1 LENDRL
7 IDSDEIS
14 EDFPTEIS
22 LRPRNFSEYVG
33 QERIKKTLSIAI
45 RAAQKRVESLDHVLL
60 YGPPGLG
67 KTTLANVIA
76 HEMKTDIKVTSGPAI
91 EKAGDLVAILTRLQK
106 GDILFIDEI
115 HRLNKVSEEVLYS
128 AMEEYRVSWVI
139 EQGLKA
145 RSVNLGIQPFTLIG
159 ATTKYGKLSPPLRD
173 RFGSIF
179 RLNFYT
185 DPEMTTI
192 LKRSSN
198 IFKVKTEQEGLEQ
211 IAKRSRKTP
220 RIGNRLLRR
229 VRDFSEIESNGII
242 NLDVVINALDQLE
255 VDSIGLDKI
264 DIDFLNSLIVK
275 FGGGPVGLDT
285 LSASINEDTGTV
297 EDVIE
302 PFLLN
307 LGFISRTNRGRIATN
322 LAYEHLGIETD
333 PKQGNLI

>member
-1 LENDRL
+1 MENDRL

-14 EDFPTEIS
+14 EDFQTEIS

-33 QERIKKTLSIAI
+33 QERIKQTLSIAI

-76 HEMKTDIKVTSGPAI
+76 HEMKADIKVTSGPAI

-307 LGFISRTNRGRIATN
+307 LGFISRTNRGRTATN
-322 LAYEHLGIETD
+322 LAYEHLGIEID

>member
-1 LENDRL
+1 MGNDRL

-33 QERIKKTLSIAI
+33 QERIKQTLSIAI

-322 LAYEHLGIETD
+322 LAYEHLGIEID

>member
-1 LENDRL
+1 MENDRL

-14 EDFPTEIS
+14 EDFQTEIS

-33 QERIKKTLSIAI
+33 QERIKQTLSIAI

-307 LGFISRTNRGRIATN
+307 LGFISRTNRGRTATN
-322 LAYEHLGIETD
+322 LAYEHLGIEID

>member
-185 DPEMTTI
+185 DPEMATI

>member
-1 LENDRL
+1 MENDRL

>member
-1 LENDRL
+1 MENDRL

-14 EDFPTEIS
+14 EDFQTEIS

-33 QERIKKTLSIAI
+33 QERIKQTLSIAI

-67 KTTLANVIA
+67 KTTLANVIS

-322 LAYEHLGIETD
+322 LAYEHLGIEID

>member
-14 EDFPTEIS
+14 EDFQTEIS

-33 QERIKKTLSIAI
+33 QERIKQTLSIAI

-67 KTTLANVIA
+67 KTTLANVIS

-322 LAYEHLGIETD
+322 LAYEHLGIEID

>member
-1 LENDRL
+1 MENDRL
-7 IDSDEIS
+7 IDSYEIS

-322 LAYEHLGIETD
+322 LAYEHLGIEID

>member
-1 LENDRL
+1 MENDRL

-185 DPEMTTI
+185 DPEMATI